1 MQVEELGV
9 LGRKGIK
16 QGRIYFS
23 FIPVGFEVPT
33 SCLIA
38 CNASLGLEERLGL
51 GIYIC
56 VEHIED
62 CGH

>member
-1 MQVEELGV
+1 M
-9 LGRKGIK
+9 
-16 QGRIYFS
+16 
-23 FIPVGFEVPT
+23 PT
-33 SCLIA
+33 SYLIA
-38 CNASLGLEERLGL
+38 CNASLGLEKRLGL